1 MEIQSVK
8 AATREDGGKKAAR
21 KLRAAGSLP
30 GVLYGGGK
38 EAVSLT
44 IDRHDFENIIHHSRG
59 GEHAILRLEVEDK
72 PELSTPVLLKEI
84 QHHPLRGDYLHAD
97 FLRIRLDEQITTMV
111 AIRVEGQAPGVTE
124 GGILDHQMR
133 EVEIE
138 CRAMD
143 VPDEFVVDVS
153 ELHIGDSIHL
163 TDVELP
169 DGVTLVDD
177 PERSVV
183 AVLAPRIV
191 KEAAEEEAEEAEE
204 GAEEP
209 ERVGEKE
216 EEE

>member
-8 AATREDGGKKAAR
+8 VATRQDGGKKAAR
-21 KLRAAGSLP
+21 KLRAAGALP

-38 EAVSLT
+38 EAVNLT
-44 IDRHDFENIIHHSRG
+44 INRHDFETIIHHSRG
-59 GEHAILRLEVEDK
+59 GEHAILRLEVEDQ

-97 FLRIRLDEQITTMV
+97 FLRIRLDEQIETAV
-111 AIRVEGQAPGVTE
+111 SIRIEGQAPGVAE

-133 EVEIE
+133 EVEIQ
-138 CRAMD
+138 CRALD

-153 ELHIGDSIHL
+153 ELHIGDSVHL
-163 TDVELP
+163 GEVALP
-169 DGVTLVDD
+169 EGVILVTES
-177 PERSVV
+177 ERPVV
-183 AVLAPRIV
+183 TVLAPRIV
-191 KEAAEEEAEEAEE
+191 KEAEEEEAVEAEE